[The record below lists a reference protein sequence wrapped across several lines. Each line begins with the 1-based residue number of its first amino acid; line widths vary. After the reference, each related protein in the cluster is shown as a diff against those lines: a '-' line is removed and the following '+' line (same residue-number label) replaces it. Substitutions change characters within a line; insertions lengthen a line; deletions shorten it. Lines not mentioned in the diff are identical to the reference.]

1 MTGFWRS
8 WMILWSLGVALF
20 GLVLSL
26 GAIDATSGLV
36 RWNFAALGQP
46 HEGPFGPHLRFALA
60 VMGPICIGW
69 ALALVG
75 AILAT
80 PHLSALPARQLWAF
94 VTAGVLV
101 WFVADSLLSVA
112 VGFGLN
118 VFPNLLLLV
127 TYMVGV
133 LGSGVLKRA

>member
-1 MTGFWRS
+1 MTGFWRT
-8 WMILWSLGVALF
+8 WMILWSAGVALF
-20 GLVLSL
+20 GLVLSM

-46 HEGPFGPHLRFALA
+46 YEEPFGPHLKFALA

-69 ALALVG
+69 ALAIVG
-75 AILAT
+75 AIQVT
-80 PHLSALPARQLWAF
+80 PSLPPAPARTLWAF

-118 VFPNLLLLV
+118 VFPNLLLV
-127 TYMVGV
+127 GTYLAGV